1 MNMEEIIRDRGNPVC
16 KNDTRAVVRHY
27 LKFMHTTINAA
38 RSRKQVAAA
47 KIFLRKILHEVVG
60 DLNVMRTRVAR
71 MSVKL
76 ETLEDEAIE
85 YLEKKRFFRAAA
97 FRMLVIM
104 AREELEPERME
115 LAEEEK
121 SLKMAEALLE

>member
-1 MNMEEIIRDRGNPVC
+1 MNAQQTAVRD
-16 KNDTRAVVRHY
+16 Y
-27 LKFMHTTINAA
+27 LKVMHTTINKA